1 MRKACIIV
9 VMAWLA
15 ACAAASE
22 TADQHADAPD
32 PRYAV
37 AATPAPGPHSHAA
50 ALAAWQRPEDIAA
63 WLGANFRY
71 DGERALQLSES
82 QRALGAAPRIHEAGA
97 FFERPVG
104 ICVDLARFG
113 VETLN
118 AVMPQARAR
127 YLMIE
132 FNPATVRGQVLR
144 RHWVTLFDGP
154 QGLWVMADSRR
165 PGHLAGPYRS
175 TEAFVQDYAA
185 YRGREIVA
193 HRELDSFARKTRQ
206 RARAV
211 AAGG

>member
-1 MRKACIIV
+1 MRKAWIIV
-9 VMAWLA
+9 ITAWLA
-15 ACAAASE
+15 GCAAGPEA
-22 TADQHADAPD
+22 ADGSSDAPD
-32 PRYAV
+32 PRYA
-37 AATPAPGPHSHAA
+37 AAAAAPPAPTSHAA
-50 ALAAWQRPEDIAA
+50 ALATWQRPEDIAA

-82 QRALGAAPRIHEAGA
+82 QRVLGAAPRIHEAGA
-97 FFERPVG
+97 FYERPVG

-118 AVMPQARAR
+118 AVMPAARAR

-175 TEAFVQDYAA
+175 TDDFVRAYAA

-206 RARAV
+206 RTRAV

>member
-1 MRKACIIV
+1 MSKAWIIV
-9 VMAWLA
+9 IAAWLA
-15 ACAAASE
+15 GCAAAPE
-22 TADQHADAPD
+22 AADNSSDAPD

-37 AATPAPGPHSHAA
+37 AAAATAAPASHAA
-50 ALAAWQRPEDIAA
+50 ALATWQRPEDIAA
-63 WLGANFRY
+63 WIGANFRY
-71 DGERALQLSES
+71 DGQRALQLSES
-82 QRALGAAPRIHEAGA
+82 QRALGGAPRIHEAGA
-97 FFERPVG
+97 FFERPLG

-118 AVMPQARAR
+118 AVMPSARAR

-175 TEAFVQDYAA
+175 TDEFVQAYAA
-185 YRGREIVA
+185 YRGRDIVA
-193 HRELDSFARKTRQ
+193 HRELHSFARKSRLRV
-206 RARAV
+206 RAQAT
-211 AAGG
+211 GG